1 MLSLIT
7 KEIKR
12 GRAKAIRRIENGKL
26 SECYIHEGVEIF
38 MFSVIIN
45 AVSVCVCGIIGSWL
59 KKFRG
64 DRVNDAAMCALGLA
78 IIVVGVIDL
87 FEVQDILTL
96 VLSVVLGGILGEILH
111 IEDKLDQFGQYLQ
124 LKLTKNKYDN
134 QGNVIPNT
142 FGEGVISATIL
153 FCVDA
158 QVIFG
163 SIQAGIGNHEILLTK
178 SILDSIIA
186 LFLAMKLGYGVAL
199 SAIPIFILQSLFA
212 LSGQAL
218 STYLTSEF
226 LGQLTAIGGVF
237 MLCIGINLLEIKKI
251 KTANFLPA
259 LFGALAMFFM

>member
-1 MLSLIT
+1 
-7 KEIKR
+7 
-12 GRAKAIRRIENGKL
+12 
-26 SECYIHEGVEIF
+26 

-45 AVSVCVCGIIGSWL
+45 AVSVCVCALIGAWL
-59 KKFRG
+59 KKFRN
-64 DRVNDAAMCALGLA
+64 DKLNDAAMCALGLA
-78 IIVVGVIDL
+78 IIVVGVVDL
-87 FEVQDILTL
+87 FETQDILTL

-111 IEDKLDQFGQYLQ
+111 IEDGLDKFGPCLQ
-124 LKLTKNKYDN
+124 RKFTKVKYDEF
-134 QGNVIPNT
+134 GNEIPNT
-142 FGEGVISATIL
+142 FGEGVVSATIL
-153 FCVDA
+153 FCIDA

-212 LSGQAL
+212 LCGQAL
-218 STYLTSEF
+218 SSYLTPGF

-237 MLCIGINLLEIKKI
+237 MLCIGINLLEIRKI

-259 LFGALAMFFM
+259 LFGSLAMFFM